1 MNLHV
6 NIYHECLRP
15 GVHVWEKKWFRIN
28 KTIFSVHIVYMYIVY
43 IYRICFYA
51 HFNFSHVYV
60 KYLFR
65 NGNFC
70 NENYTPPPPINL
82 IFLVC
87 CYSMSFHLNN
97 NSNILACY
105 MYICTHVSSPFLLIL
120 FFFCAFCKE
129 YTGIQKIYYNSTYL

>member
-1 MNLHV
+1 MFTTR
-6 NIYHECLRP
+6 CSRLR
-15 GVHVWEKKWFRIN
+15 KKMVQN

-43 IYRICFYA
+43 IYRNVCFYA
-51 HFNFSHVYV
+51 HFNFSHVFV

-70 NENYTPPPPINL
+70 NENYPPPPINL

-97 NSNILACY
+97 NSSILACY
-105 MYICTHVSSPFLLIL
+105 IYTHVSSPFLLIL
-120 FFFCAFCKE
+120 VFLYAFCKE
-129 YTGIQKIYYNSTYL
+129 YTGIQKIYSTYL